1 MIDRDKMFSYMS
13 KFHGPVSQSTNG
25 FYDCLCPVCGKR
37 KFAFNPTYLTGKC
50 WTGCFNGFL
59 VDAVRIFHQISYFEA
74 HELIDSMEPGM
85 LHIPASVNRAA
96 KSSKISLPRGYHSI
110 LDGAGSLAVRAREYL
125 EGRGFDLN
133 LMDRLGVGYV
143 DTQDTNPLLDYF
155 GRVIIPLKRD
165 GSLMYYLGRTFIDD
179 FLRYKN
185 PSKQLCGV
193 GKSELFFGEENLYTQ
208 KSVFL
213 VEGWACAG
221 TMGNAISM
229 QGSVA
234 SLIQRNIILKSP
246 VEQINITTD
255 ANFYQNGLSI
265 ARYLLP
271 FKKIKVLNLDWFEQN
286 KIGKDPNAIGKENII
301 SLEKETPLMDQK
313 LLYIEMKK
321 YNKMPMI

>member
-1 MIDRDKMFSYMS
+1 MIDRDKVFTYFN
-13 KFHGPVSQSTNG
+13 KFHGPITPSTNNW
-25 FYDCLCPVCGKR
+25 YEAVCPICGKR
-37 KFAFNPTYLTGKC
+37 KFAINFNYLTGKC
-50 WTGCFNGFL
+50 FRGCFNGFII
-59 VDAVRIFHQISYFEA
+59 DAIRIFHGISYFEA
-74 HELIDSMEPGM
+74 HELVDSMPESL
-85 LHIPASVNRAA
+85 LHIPAAVNRAA
-96 KSSKISLPRGYHSI
+96 KNARISLPRGFHSI
-110 LDGAGSLAVRAREYL
+110 LDGNGSLAIRARDYL
-125 EGRGFDLN
+125 EGRNFDLN

-143 DTQDTNPLLDYF
+143 DIEHTTPLENYF
-155 GRVIIPLKRD
+155 GRIIVPLKRD

-179 FLRYKN
+179 FMRYKN
-185 PSKQLCGV
+185 PSKELCGV

-234 SLIQRNIILKSP
+234 SLIQRNIILKAP

-255 ANFYQNGLSI
+255 ANFYQNGLTI
-265 ARYLLP
+265 ARHLLP

-286 KIGKDPNAIGKENII
+286 KIGKDPNSIGKENII

-313 LLYIEMKK
+313 LLYMEMKK
-321 YNKMPMI
+321 YNKMPVQ